1 MKPRLKP
8 FVEYCYSNGKISF
21 FARPGVAIEID
32 DQNKY
37 VLTACQ
43 LLDGCRDIQDLKSSL
58 SKIYPEDAE
67 NIEELLELLD
77 SEGLLEDVSTFDR
90 GGLTEYDVERWSRN
104 AEFFGAYCK
113 SNENKFSHQKKIKNT
128 KVTLLGL
135 GGVGSSVLMNLA
147 ALGVKNIRIVD
158 FDKVELSNLN
168 RQVIYNEADIGKFKA
183 EIARDK
189 ILAFYPDANI
199 EPVSLKIASSLDIE
213 NLIDGRDF
221 VINAADQPR
230 GEMIDWL
237 NVACVNKRK
246 PFICGALDYRYAV
259 CYSVVP
265 GQSGC
270 IECWKVGARQSSR
283 IFQDYLNQ
291 DGFFPAPSLNVAI
304 MPFISIVG
312 GLVAADFLKIVTGIK
327 KPASLGKL
335 QSFDFETGHIS
346 IIESWEKNAECLMCG
361 ELVSAN

>member
-168 RQVIYNEADIGKFKA
+168 RQVIYN
-183 EIARDK
+183 
-189 ILAFYPDANI
+189 
-199 EPVSLKIASSLDIE
+199 
-213 NLIDGRDF
+213 
-221 VINAADQPR
+221 
-230 GEMIDWL
+230 
-237 NVACVNKRK
+237 
-246 PFICGALDYRYAV
+246 
-259 CYSVVP
+259 
-265 GQSGC
+265 
-270 IECWKVGARQSSR
+270 
-283 IFQDYLNQ
+283 
-291 DGFFPAPSLNVAI
+291 
-304 MPFISIVG
+304 
-312 GLVAADFLKIVTGIK
+312 
-327 KPASLGKL
+327 
-335 QSFDFETGHIS
+335 
-346 IIESWEKNAECLMCG
+346 
-361 ELVSAN
+361 